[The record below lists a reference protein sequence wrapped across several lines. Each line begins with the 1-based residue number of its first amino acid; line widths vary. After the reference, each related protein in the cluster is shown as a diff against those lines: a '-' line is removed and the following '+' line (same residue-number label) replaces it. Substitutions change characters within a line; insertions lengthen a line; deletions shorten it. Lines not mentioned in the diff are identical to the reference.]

1 MTKMRS
7 IASPP
12 HRMCSIAW
20 RRPQSRDQALGQ
32 NYGLDPV
39 NQCLG
44 WLLFL
49 EPVTL
54 SAEVVDLVE
63 HSVEQRLG

>member
-1 MTKMRS
+1 
-7 IASPP
+7 
-12 HRMCSIAW
+12 
-20 RRPQSRDQALGQ
+20 LGQ